1 MTTHQQNI
9 IDSLVAEFNR
19 INTPIPNGF
28 ARIGEALEHCDEWNC
43 LVAGVRACN
52 ARFEY
57 LREEMIET
65 DFFRLKEE
73 CRLAGLDGIRITMG
87 DDYIALDVDGDW
99 IHTDDRITIYYRFER
114 KHHSSSTNKSID
126 EFKQIRIHSY
136 QASSTYADD
145 FASIDSLF
153 QHGTF
158 FRNWTK
164 LIEKSRK

>member
-1 MTTHQQNI
+1 MTAQQQNI

-28 ARIGEALEHCDEWNC
+28 ARIGEALDKCDEWNC
-43 LVAGVRACN
+43 LVAGVTACN

-57 LREEMIET
+57 LREEMIEA
-65 DFFRLKEE
+65 DYNRLKEE
-73 CRLAGLDGIRITMG
+73 CMLAGLHNINVTMV
-87 DDYIALDVDGDW
+87 DDYIVLDVVGMR
-99 IHTDDRITIYYRFER
+99 TDCRITIFYRFER
-114 KHHSSSTNKSID
+114 KHHRSSTSQSID

-136 QASSTYADD
+136 QACSNNED

-153 QHGTF
+153 QHEVF
-158 FRNWTK
+158 FKNWTK

>member
-28 ARIGEALEHCDEWNC
+28 ARIGEALDKCDEWNC
-43 LVAGVRACN
+43 LVAGVTACN
-52 ARFEY
+52 ARFKY

-65 DFFRLKEE
+65 DYNRLKEE
-73 CRLAGLDGIRITMG
+73 CRLAGLDNIKVTQG
-87 DDYIALDVDGDW
+87 DDLILIDIADKL
-99 IHTDDRITIYYRFER
+99 ITDDRIAIYYQFED
-114 KHHSSSTNKSID
+114 KLHVSDTSKSIR
-126 EFKQIRIHSY
+126 EFKSVRVHSY
-136 QASSTYADD
+136 QASSHYKDD

-153 QHGTF
+153 QHATF

>member
-1 MTTHQQNI
+1 MTTQQQNI

-28 ARIGEALEHCDEWNC
+28 ARIGEALDKCDEWNC
-43 LVAGVRACN
+43 LVAGVTACN

-57 LREEMIET
+57 LREEMIEA
-65 DFFRLKEE
+65 DYNRLKEE
-73 CRLAGLDGIRITMG
+73 CRLAGLHGICIEKG
-87 DDYIALDVDGDW
+87 DDYIALDVSDTFW
-99 IHTDDRITIYYRFER
+99 TDDRIRIYYQFEQ
-114 KHHSSSTNKSID
+114 KMHTSNTQKSIR
-126 EFKQIRIHSY
+126 EFKSVRVHSY
-136 QASSTYADD
+136 HATSNCKDD

-153 QHGTF
+153 QHEVF

>member
-1 MTTHQQNI
+1 MTTQQQNI

-28 ARIGEALEHCDEWNC
+28 ARIGEALDKCDEWNC
-43 LVAGVRACN
+43 LVAGVKASN
-52 ARFEY
+52 ARFEL
-57 LREEMIET
+57 LREDLIES

-87 DDYIALDVDGDW
+87 DDYITLDVDGDW
-99 IHTDDRITIYYRFER
+99 IMTDHRITINYRFER
-114 KHHSSSTNKSID
+114 KSHVSDTRQSID
-126 EFKQIRIHSY
+126 EFKSIRIHSY
-136 QASSTYADD
+136 KASDHYKDD

-164 LIEKSRK
+164 LIELSRK